1 MGDNNGERAG
11 RLTCE
16 FEIADCE
23 IQNQLRRVDRKSR
36 IEGFFA
42 PFTIMHHLLEIW
54 FSWVLSGGYVG
65 IIVLMAMGSTP
76 LPVPAEAVLP
86 PAAFLAAQGKL
97 NPAGVILAGT
107 LGAYLGAAFMYWISR
122 WIGRPLVLRFGRFIL
137 LTPNKLEHAEHWLNR
152 YEAGGVFFARVLP
165 VVRHLISIPAGIV
178 RMNFAVFS
186 FVTILGSAISC
197 SILAY
202 LGHRAYL
209 AEPELLTN
217 PEAMVHFIRG
227 QSGSILL
234 IVTLFAALYMLT
246 LRLMKPRSCS
256 RS

>member
-1 MGDNNGERAG
+1 
-11 RLTCE
+11 
-16 FEIADCE
+16 
-23 IQNQLRRVDRKSR
+23 
-36 IEGFFA
+36 
-42 PFTIMHHLLEIW
+42 MHHLLEIW

-76 LPVPAEAVLP
+76 LPVPAEVVLP

-107 LGAYLGAAFMYWISR
+107 FGAYLGAAFMYWISR

-137 LTPNKLEHAEHWLNR
+137 LTPSKLEHAEHWLNR
-152 YEAGGVFFARVLP
+152 YEAGGVFFARILP

-178 RMNFAVFS
+178 RMNFPLFS
-186 FVTILGSAISC
+186 LVTILGSAISC

-209 AEPELLTN
+209 VEPELLTN

-227 QSGSILL
+227 QSGGILL
-234 IVTLFAALYMLT
+234 VVTIFAALYMLA
-246 LRLMKPRSCS
+246 LRLMKPPSGS
-256 RS
+256 